1 MSVTPS
7 PIGGFAAQFFDNN
20 GVILSGG
27 KIFTYA
33 AGTTTPQATYT
44 SALGV
49 TPHSNPII
57 LDSAGRVP
65 GGEIWLT
72 DGLIY
77 KFVIE
82 TATGI
87 LLGTYDNITGVNSN
101 FVNYTVQEEVITAT
115 AGQTVF
121 NLSTIN
127 YTPGTNSLSV
137 FIDGVNQYVGDSY
150 LETDSDTVTF
160 TSGVHVGGEV
170 KFTTAIQTTTG
181 AVDASTV
188 SYEPPFTGGVA
199 TNVENKLAQYVS
211 VKDFGAVG
219 DGVADDTAAIQ
230 AAIDAANAVYI
241 PFGSYLVTAQIDLKS
256 DLTIN
261 ADVGAKLVLD
271 TGITPYVLRGDTMS
285 NIRITNLEIEGNGIA
300 GFSTIYL
307 SNVSEVLFDNC
318 TVTKSGS
325 NGIFISTGSNVTVQ
339 NSTLSN
345 NYYYGIE
352 FRDCDNCKAIANLC
366 AENGNTGVATS
377 GGGRGIILWRSR
389 GCYIAGNRL
398 VGNTEYGFR
407 IYSEAADVSTSNYN
421 IFTGN
426 VLTDNVR
433 ADIVLYDEGAAFSF
447 VSRNTLSDNII
458 YRSVD
463 TTDLNTV
470 CVLHGDFNTYINNH
484 IFKNG
489 AFGTDAGFVFYNANY
504 CTISNCSVYN
514 MDVAFSTS
522 LSTNIT
528 IDNCVGNGVAKG
540 LTNPSEGMVVRNCK
554 FLHGGLGTTD
564 TCIDNA
570 LTATGKNFYEGN
582 YISGFYQGIYV
593 ADQSV
598 ALFGN
603 TTVGSTFAGLRKTG
617 NVTATIEAAN
627 NSWDSA
633 APFLLSAYSR
643 TGSTHDQAV
652 IKYTGAPVS
661 LTWTRGDTAWNE
673 EPTVGQPI
681 GWMCTVAG
689 TPGTWVAMANL

>member
-33 AGTTTPQATYT
+33 AGGTTPQATYT
-44 SALGV
+44 SALGIQ
-49 TPHSNPII
+49 PHSNPIV

-72 DGLIY
+72 DGLVY

-82 TATGI
+82 TSTGGLI
-87 LLGTYDNITGVNSN
+87 GTYDNITGVNSN
-101 FVNYTVQEEVITAT
+101 FVNYTIQEEIITAT

-127 YTPGTNSLSV
+127 YAPGTNSLSV
-137 FIDGVNQYVGDSY
+137 YIDGVNQYVGDSY

-160 TSGVHVGGEV
+160 TAGLHVGAEV

-181 AVDASTV
+181 AVNADIVA
-188 SYEPPFTGGVA
+188 YDPPFTGGVA
-199 TNVENKLAQYVS
+199 TNVEAKLAQYVS

-230 AAIDAANAVYI
+230 DAIDAANSVYI

-271 TGITPYVLRGDTMS
+271 TGITPYVLRGDTVN

-307 SNVSEVLFDNC
+307 SNVSEVLLDNC
-318 TVTKSGS
+318 TVTKSGAT
-325 NGIFISTGSNVTVQ
+325 GVYISTGSNVTVQ
-339 NSTLSN
+339 NSTLSS
-345 NYYYGIE
+345 NYYYGLE
-352 FRDCDNCKAIANLC
+352 FRDCDNCKAIGNLC
-366 AENGNTGVATS
+366 ADNGDTGVATS
-377 GGGRGIILWRSR
+377 TGGRGIMLWRSR
-389 GCYIAGNRL
+389 GCYIAGNRF
-398 VGNTEYGFR
+398 VANSEYGFR
-407 IYSEAADVSTSNYN
+407 IYSEAADSTTSNFN
-421 IFTGN
+421 VVTGN
-426 VLTDNVR
+426 VFVDNVR
-433 ADIVLYDEGAAFSF
+433 VDLVLYDEGAAFSF
-447 VSRNTLSDNII
+447 VAHNTISDNII
-458 YRSVD
+458 YRTVD
-463 TTDLNTV
+463 TTDIDSV
-470 CVLHGDFNTYINNH
+470 CVLHGDFNTYVNNH
-484 IFKNG
+484 IIKSG
-489 AFGTDAGFVFYNANY
+489 AFGTDCGFNFFNANY

-522 LSTNIT
+522 SSTNIT
-528 IDNCVGNGVAKG
+528 IDNCFGNGVGKG
-540 LTNPSEGMVVRNCK
+540 LTIPTQGIIVRNCK
-554 FLHGGLGTTD
+554 FLHGGAGATD
-564 TCIDNA
+564 ICIDNSP
-570 LTATGKNFYEGN
+570 ATGKNFYEGN
-582 YISGFYQGIYV
+582 YISNFWQGVTLSDQAV
-593 ADQSV
+593 AI
-598 ALFGN
+598 FGN
-603 TTVGSTFAGLRKTG
+603 TTVGSTSAGLRKTG

-633 APFLLSAYSR
+633 DPFLLSAYSR
-643 TGSTHDQAV
+643 TSSIHDQAV
-652 IKYTGAPVS
+652 LKYPGAPTT
-661 LTWTRGDTAWNE
+661 LTWTQGDTVWNE
-673 EPTVGQPI
+673 QPAVGQPV